1 MHPVSIRLEDDLR
14 RRLRTYAQRKGEP
27 LSTVA
32 QRAIDEWL
40 SAQDHS
46 GLVFRDGPAG
56 RRAGLV
62 RGPDIWEVVAVLR
75 EQEGSPDERIS
86 QAAVHM
92 GLPRRDVEVAA
103 GYWAAHQD
111 EVDAQLAANE
121 EAADREL
128 AAWERRQ
135 QMLGA

>member
-1 MHPVSIRLEDDLR
+1 MSIRLGDDLHG
-14 RRLRTYAQRKGEP
+14 RLKAYAQRRGEP

-40 SAQDHS
+40 RGEDHV
-46 GLVFRDGPAG
+46 GIVFRDGPAG

-62 RGPDIWEVVAVLR
+62 RGPDVWEVVAVLR
-75 EQEGSPDERIS
+75 EQEGPPDERIGE
-86 QAAVHM
+86 AAAHL
-92 GLPRRDVEVAA
+92 GLSRHDVQLAA
-103 GYWAAHQD
+103 SYWAAHRD

-128 AAWERRQ
+128 ASWERRQ
-135 QMLGA
+135 QVLGA